1 MQQTGGKEHVFFLPY
16 CLVIYFKFRCS
27 IILYFYET
35 TLRLFWPT
43 ERFSDISES
52 DTSQEQD
59 C

>member
-1 MQQTGGKEHVFFLPY
+1 MQQTGGKEHVPY